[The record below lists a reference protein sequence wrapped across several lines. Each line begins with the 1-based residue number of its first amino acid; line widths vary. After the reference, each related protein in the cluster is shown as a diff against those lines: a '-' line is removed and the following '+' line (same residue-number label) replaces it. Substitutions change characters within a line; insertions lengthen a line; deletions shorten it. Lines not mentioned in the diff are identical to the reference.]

1 MNIETF
7 LKNKI
12 ILAINQLGLNIQD
25 NDIVLEHPKDETR
38 GDYATNAALQHAK
51 KVAMNPRNFAAKI
64 VENIDQKGLA
74 KIEIAG
80 PGFLNFFIAP
90 ETLQAIVGD
99 IVALDK
105 DYGRGAAKNQKINV
119 EFVSANPTG
128 DLHLGHARCAAIGD
142 SICRLYE
149 FAGYDI
155 TREFYVNDAGAQVG
169 KMGASLRARYLNEF
183 GFDAKV
189 PEDGYHGLDLVD
201 IAKQVKEL
209 YADKL
214 IGDTEENMQIFIREG
229 IRLELEKI
237 KRDLAD
243 FRVSF
248 DIYSFETDVRKNG
261 KVEQTLQDYREFTY
275 IDNGA
280 TYLRTTAFL
289 DDKDRPVVKSDGT
302 YTYLMPDITYHL
314 EKLSR
319 GYDLLVDVLGADHH
333 GYTNRMRSALM
344 MKGYPAEIIDFE
356 LVQVVRLMKGDVEV
370 KMSKRGGTTVTLR
383 ELSEEVGV
391 DATRYFFVARA
402 ATSHLD
408 FDYNLALE
416 RSASNPVF
424 YAQYAHARLCKLL
437 ETGTDIGLDISASNL
452 REPSE
457 VNLLKHLQEL
467 PNTIE
472 NCAKTLEPYKV
483 ASYIQKLAGLTHA
496 FYTECRVI
504 DRDNIQLSQSR
515 LALCKASQI
524 VMRNALNVLGINA
537 PEQM

>member
-1 MNIETF
+1 MDIEAT

-12 ILAINQLGLNIQD
+12 IFALKTFGLD
-25 NDIVLEHPKDETR
+25 VRDEEIVLEHSKDESR

-51 KVAMNPRNFAAKI
+51 KLKMSPRDLAAKI
-64 VENIDQKGLA
+64 VEAIDKDGIA

-80 PGFLNFFIAP
+80 PGFMNFFLKSD
-90 ETLQAIVGD
+90 TLQSIVKD
-99 IVALDK
+99 VIVK
-105 DYGRGAAKNQKINV
+105 DANYGRGEGKKTKINV

-142 SICRLYE
+142 AICRLYE
-149 FAGYDI
+149 FAGYPT
-155 TREFYVNDAGAQVG
+155 TREFYVNDAGAQVA
-169 KMGASLRARYLNEF
+169 KMGASLQARYLNEF
-183 GFDAKV
+183 GIDAKV
-189 PEDGYHGLDLVD
+189 PEDGYHGMDLVD

-209 YADKL
+209 HGDKL
-214 IGDTEENMQIFIREG
+214 LMDNEQNRSMFISEG

-237 KRDLAD
+237 RKDLAL
-243 FRVSF
+243 FRVAF
-248 DIYSFETDVRKNG
+248 DIYSFESQVRADG
-261 KVEQTLQDYREFTY
+261 KVERTLEDYKDHTY
-275 IDNGA
+275 VDNGA
-280 TYLRTTAFL
+280 IFLKTSSFL
-289 DDKDRPVVKSDGT
+289 DDKDRAVVKSDGS

-314 EKLSR
+314 QKLSR

-344 MKGYPAEIIDFE
+344 MKGYPATIIDFE

-370 KMSKRGGTTVTLR
+370 KMSKRGGTAITLR
-383 ELSEEVGV
+383 ELVEEVGV

-408 FDYNLALE
+408 FDYDLALE
-416 RSASNPVF
+416 QSSSNPVY

-437 ETGTDIGLDISASNL
+437 ETGSDIGLDISAKNIHKI
-452 REPSE
+452 SE
-457 VNLLKHLQEL
+457 INLLKHLQEF
-467 PNTIE
+467 PNLIE
-472 NCAKTLEPYKV
+472 NCAKSREPYKV

-504 DRDNIQLSQSR
+504 DRDNVELSKSR

-524 VMRNALNVLGINA
+524 VMRNALNVLGVNA

>member
-12 ILAINQLGLNIQD
+12 LHAIKKIGLDIQEGEV
-25 NDIVLEHPKDETR
+25 VLEHPKDETR

-51 KVAMNPRNFAAKI
+51 KIGLKPRDFAAKI
-64 VENIDQKGLA
+64 VEVIDRSGLT

-80 PGFLNFFIAP
+80 PGFLNFFIASN
-90 ETLQAIVGD
+90 TLQAIVED
-99 IVALDK
+99 IISQDRN
-105 DYGRGAAKNQKINV
+105 YGRGMPKKQKINV

-149 FAGYDI
+149 FAGYEI
-155 TREFYVNDAGAQVG
+155 TREFYVNDAGAQVN

-183 GFDAKV
+183 GIDASV

-201 IAKQVKEL
+201 IAKLVKEIHG
-209 YADKL
+209 DKL
-214 IGDTEENMQIFIREG
+214 VADTEANMKTFIQEG

-237 KRDLAD
+237 KKDLAD
-243 FRVSF
+243 FRVTF
-248 DIYSFETDVRKNG
+248 DLYSFETDVRKDG
-261 KVEQTLQDYREFTY
+261 KVEKTLRDYREFTY
-275 IDNGA
+275 LDNGA
-280 TYLRTTAFL
+280 TFLRTSAFL
-289 DDKDRPVVKSDGT
+289 DDKDRPVVKSDGS

-370 KMSKRGGTTVTLR
+370 KMSKRGGTTITLR

-408 FDYNLALE
+408 FDYDLALE
-416 RSASNPVF
+416 RSSSNPVY

-437 ETGTDIGLDISASNL
+437 ETGADIGLDISAKNL
-452 REPSE
+452 RESSE
-457 VNLLKHLQEL
+457 INLLKHLQEF
-467 PNTIE
+467 PITIE
-472 NCAKTLEPYKV
+472 SCAKTREPYKV

-504 DRDNIQLSQSR
+504 DRDNPELSQSR

-524 VMRNALNVLGINA
+524 VMRNALNVLGVTA

>member
-12 ILAINQLGLNIQD
+12 LHAIKKIGLDIQEGEV
-25 NDIVLEHPKDETR
+25 VLEHPKDETR

-51 KVAMNPRNFAAKI
+51 KIGLKPRDFAAKI
-64 VENIDQKGLA
+64 VEVIDRSGLT

-80 PGFLNFFIAP
+80 PGFLNFFIASN
-90 ETLQAIVGD
+90 TLQAIVED
-99 IVALDK
+99 IISQDRN
-105 DYGRGAAKNQKINV
+105 YGRGMPKKQKINV

-149 FAGYDI
+149 FAGYEI
-155 TREFYVNDAGAQVG
+155 TREFYVNDAGAQVN

-183 GFDAKV
+183 GIDASV

-201 IAKQVKEL
+201 IAKLVKEIHG
-209 YADKL
+209 DKL
-214 IGDTEENMQIFIREG
+214 VADTEANMKTFIQEG

-237 KRDLAD
+237 KKDLAD
-243 FRVSF
+243 FRVTF
-248 DIYSFETDVRKNG
+248 DLYSFETDVRKDG
-261 KVEQTLQDYREFTY
+261 KVEKTLQDYREFTY
-275 IDNGA
+275 LDNGA
-280 TYLRTTAFL
+280 TFLRTSAFL
-289 DDKDRPVVKSDGT
+289 DDKDRPVVKSDGS

-370 KMSKRGGTTVTLR
+370 KMSKRGGTTITLR

-408 FDYNLALE
+408 FDYDLALE
-416 RSASNPVF
+416 RSSSNPVY

-437 ETGTDIGLDISASNL
+437 ETGADIGLDISAKNL
-452 REPSE
+452 RESSE
-457 VNLLKHLQEL
+457 INLLKHLQEF
-467 PNTIE
+467 PITIE
-472 NCAKTLEPYKV
+472 SCAKTREPYKV

-504 DRDNIQLSQSR
+504 DRDNPELSQSR

-524 VMRNALNVLGINA
+524 VMRNALNVLGVTA

>member
-1 MNIETF
+1 MNIENL
-7 LKNKI
+7 LKQKIIEAVNKI
-12 ILAINQLGLNIQD
+12 GLAVQED
-25 NDIVLEHPKDETR
+25 DVVLEHPKDETR
-38 GDYATNAALQHAK
+38 GDYATNVALQHCK
-51 KVAMNPRNFAAKI
+51 KLNLKPRDFASKI
-64 VENIDQKGLA
+64 VEELDHKGIE

-80 PGFLNFFIAP
+80 PGFLNFFLKP
-90 ETLQAIVGD
+90 ETLQSIVED
-99 IVALDK
+99 VISK
-105 DYGRGAAKNQKINV
+105 NENYGRGSRKGKKINV

-142 SICRLYE
+142 SICRLYA

-155 TREFYVNDAGAQVG
+155 TREFYVNDAGVQVE
-169 KMGASLRARYLNEF
+169 KMGASLRARYLNEL
-183 GFDAKV
+183 GLDAKV
-189 PEDGYHGLDLVD
+189 PEDGYHSLDLVD
-201 IAKQVKEL
+201 IAKEL
-209 YADKL
+209 ITKYGNKL
-214 IGDTEENMQIFIREG
+214 IADNEANEKIFIQEG

-237 KRDLAD
+237 KRDLNL

-248 DIYSFETDVRKNG
+248 DLYSFESDVRKDG
-261 KVEQTLQDYREFTY
+261 KVEKTLEEYKEFTY
-275 IDNGA
+275 VDNGA
-280 TYLRTTAFL
+280 TFLKTSDFL
-289 DDKDRPVVKSDGT
+289 DDKDRPVVKSDGS

-314 EKLSR
+314 QKLSH

-383 ELSEEVGV
+383 ELVEEVGV

-408 FDYNLALE
+408 FDYDLALDQ
-416 RSASNPVF
+416 SSSNPVY

-437 ETGTDIGLDISASNL
+437 ETGADIGLDISASRL
-452 REPSE
+452 SE
-457 VNLLKHLQEL
+457 TSEINLLKHLQEF

-472 NCAKTLEPYKV
+472 SCAKSREPYKV
-483 ASYIQKLAGLTHA
+483 ATYIQKLASLTHA

-504 DRDNIQLSQSR
+504 DRDNLLLSQSR
-515 LALCKASQI
+515 LALVKASQI
-524 VMRNALNVLGINA
+524 VMRNALNVLGVNA

>member
-12 ILAINQLGLNIQD
+12 LHAIKKIGLDIQEGEV
-25 NDIVLEHPKDETR
+25 VLEHPKDETR

-51 KVAMNPRNFAAKI
+51 RIGLKPRDLAAKI
-64 VENIDQKGLA
+64 VEEIDRSGLI

-80 PGFLNFFIAP
+80 PGFLNFFIASN
-90 ETLQAIVGD
+90 TLQAIVED
-99 IVALDK
+99 IISQDRN
-105 DYGRGAAKNQKINV
+105 YGRGMPKKQKINV

-149 FAGYDI
+149 FAGYEI
-155 TREFYVNDAGAQVG
+155 TREFYVNDAGAQVN

-183 GFDAKV
+183 GIDASV

-201 IAKQVKEL
+201 IAKLVKEIHG
-209 YADKL
+209 DKL
-214 IGDTEENMQIFIREG
+214 VADTEANMKTFIQEG

-237 KRDLAD
+237 KKDLAD
-243 FRVSF
+243 FRVTF
-248 DIYSFETDVRKNG
+248 DLYSFETDVRKDG
-261 KVEQTLQDYREFTY
+261 KVEKTLQDYREFTY
-275 IDNGA
+275 LDNGA
-280 TYLRTTAFL
+280 TFLRTSAFL
-289 DDKDRPVVKSDGT
+289 DDKDRPVVKSDGS

-370 KMSKRGGTTVTLR
+370 KMSKRGGTTITLR

-408 FDYNLALE
+408 FDYDLALE
-416 RSASNPVF
+416 RSSSNPVY

-437 ETGTDIGLDISASNL
+437 ETGADIGLDISAKNL
-452 REPSE
+452 RESSE
-457 VNLLKHLQEL
+457 INLLKHLQEF
-467 PNTIE
+467 PITIE
-472 NCAKTLEPYKV
+472 SCAKTREPYKV
-483 ASYIQKLAGLTHA
+483 ATYIQKLAGLTHA

-504 DRDNIQLSQSR
+504 DRDNPELSQSR

-524 VMRNALNVLGINA
+524 VMRNALNVLGVTA

>member
-12 ILAINQLGLNIQD
+12 LHAIKKIGLDIQEGEV
-25 NDIVLEHPKDETR
+25 VLEHPKDETR

-51 KVAMNPRNFAAKI
+51 RIGLKPRDLAAKI
-64 VENIDQKGLA
+64 VEEIDRSGLT

-80 PGFLNFFIAP
+80 PGFLNFFIASN
-90 ETLQAIVGD
+90 TLQAIVED
-99 IVALDK
+99 IISQDRN
-105 DYGRGAAKNQKINV
+105 YGRGMPKKQKINV

-149 FAGYDI
+149 FAGYEI
-155 TREFYVNDAGAQVG
+155 TREFYVNDAGAQVN

-183 GFDAKV
+183 GIDASV

-201 IAKQVKEL
+201 IAKLVKEIHG
-209 YADKL
+209 DKL
-214 IGDTEENMQIFIREG
+214 VADTEANMKTFIQEG

-237 KRDLAD
+237 KKDLAD
-243 FRVSF
+243 FRVTF
-248 DIYSFETDVRKNG
+248 DLYSFETDVRKDG
-261 KVEQTLQDYREFTY
+261 KVEKTLRDYREFTY
-275 IDNGA
+275 LDNGA
-280 TYLRTTAFL
+280 TFLRTSAFL
-289 DDKDRPVVKSDGT
+289 DDKDRPVVKSDGS

-370 KMSKRGGTTVTLR
+370 KMSKRGGTTITLR

-408 FDYNLALE
+408 FDYDLALE
-416 RSASNPVF
+416 RSSSNPVY

-437 ETGTDIGLDISASNL
+437 ETGADIGLDISAKNL
-452 REPSE
+452 RESSE
-457 VNLLKHLQEL
+457 INLLKHLQEF
-467 PNTIE
+467 PITIE
-472 NCAKTLEPYKV
+472 SCAKTREPYKV

-504 DRDNIQLSQSR
+504 DRDNPELSQSR

-524 VMRNALNVLGINA
+524 VMRNALNVLGVTA

>member
-12 ILAINQLGLNIQD
+12 LHAIKKIGLDIQEGEV
-25 NDIVLEHPKDETR
+25 VLEHPKDETR

-51 KVAMNPRNFAAKI
+51 RIGLKPRDLAAKI
-64 VENIDQKGLA
+64 VEEIDRSGLV

-80 PGFLNFFIAP
+80 PGFLNFFIASN
-90 ETLQAIVGD
+90 TLQAIVED
-99 IVALDK
+99 IISQDSN
-105 DYGRGAAKNQKINV
+105 YGRGMPKKRKINV

-149 FAGYDI
+149 FAGYEI
-155 TREFYVNDAGAQVG
+155 TREFYVNDAGAQVN

-183 GFDAKV
+183 GIDASV

-201 IAKQVKEL
+201 IAKLVKEIHG
-209 YADKL
+209 DKL
-214 IGDTEENMQIFIREG
+214 VADTEANMKTFIQEG

-237 KRDLAD
+237 KKDLAD
-243 FRVSF
+243 FRVTF
-248 DIYSFETDVRKNG
+248 DLYSFETDVRKDG
-261 KVEQTLQDYREFTY
+261 KVEKTLQDYREFTY
-275 IDNGA
+275 LDNGA
-280 TYLRTTAFL
+280 TFLRTSAFL
-289 DDKDRPVVKSDGT
+289 DDKDRPVVKSDGS

-370 KMSKRGGTTVTLR
+370 KMSKRGGTTITLR

-408 FDYNLALE
+408 FDYDLALE
-416 RSASNPVF
+416 RSSSNPVY

-437 ETGTDIGLDISASNL
+437 EMGADIGLDISAKNL
-452 REPSE
+452 RESSE
-457 VNLLKHLQEL
+457 INLLKHLQEF
-467 PNTIE
+467 PITIE
-472 NCAKTLEPYKV
+472 SCAKTREPYKV
-483 ASYIQKLAGLTHA
+483 ATYIQKLAGLTHA

-504 DRDNIQLSQSR
+504 DRDNPELSQSR

-524 VMRNALNVLGINA
+524 VMRNALNVLGVTA

>member
-12 ILAINQLGLNIQD
+12 LHAIKKIGLDIQEGEV
-25 NDIVLEHPKDETR
+25 VLEHPKDETR

-51 KVAMNPRNFAAKI
+51 RIGLKPRDLAAKI
-64 VENIDQKGLA
+64 VEEIDRSGLI

-80 PGFLNFFIAP
+80 PGFLNFFIASN
-90 ETLQAIVGD
+90 TLQAIVED
-99 IVALDK
+99 IISQDSN
-105 DYGRGAAKNQKINV
+105 YGRGMPKKQKINV

-149 FAGYDI
+149 FAGYEI
-155 TREFYVNDAGAQVG
+155 TREFYVNDAGAQVN

-183 GFDAKV
+183 GIDASV

-201 IAKQVKEL
+201 IAKLVKEIHG
-209 YADKL
+209 DKL
-214 IGDTEENMQIFIREG
+214 VADTEANMKTFIQEG

-237 KRDLAD
+237 KKDLAD
-243 FRVSF
+243 FRVTF
-248 DIYSFETDVRKNG
+248 DLYTFETDVRKDG
-261 KVEQTLQDYREFTY
+261 KVEKTLQDYREFTY
-275 IDNGA
+275 LDNGA
-280 TYLRTTAFL
+280 TFLRTSAFL
-289 DDKDRPVVKSDGT
+289 DDKDRPVVKSDGS

-370 KMSKRGGTTVTLR
+370 KMSKRGGTTITLR

-408 FDYNLALE
+408 FDYDLALE
-416 RSASNPVF
+416 RSSSNPVY

-437 ETGTDIGLDISASNL
+437 ETGADIGLDISAKNL
-452 REPSE
+452 RESSE
-457 VNLLKHLQEL
+457 INLLKHLQEF
-467 PNTIE
+467 PITIE
-472 NCAKTLEPYKV
+472 SCAKTREPYKV
-483 ASYIQKLAGLTHA
+483 ATYIQKLAGLTHA

-504 DRDNIQLSQSR
+504 DRDNPELSQSR

-524 VMRNALNVLGINA
+524 VMRNALNVLGVTA

>member
-12 ILAINQLGLNIQD
+12 LHAIKKIGLDIQEGEV
-25 NDIVLEHPKDETR
+25 VLEHPKDELR
-38 GDYATNAALQHAK
+38 GDYATNAVLQHAK
-51 KVAMNPRNFAAKI
+51 KIGLKPRDFAAKI
-64 VENIDQKGLA
+64 VEVIDRSGLI

-80 PGFLNFFIAP
+80 PGFLNFFIASN
-90 ETLQAIVGD
+90 TLQAIVED
-99 IVALDK
+99 IVSQDRN
-105 DYGRGAAKNQKINV
+105 YGRGMPKKQKINV

-149 FAGYDI
+149 FAGYEI
-155 TREFYVNDAGAQVG
+155 TREFYVNDAGAQVN

-183 GFDAKV
+183 GIDASV

-201 IAKQVKEL
+201 IAKLVKEIHG
-209 YADKL
+209 DKL
-214 IGDTEENMQIFIREG
+214 LADTEANMKTFIQEG

-237 KRDLAD
+237 KKDLAD
-243 FRVSF
+243 FRVTF
-248 DIYSFETDVRKNG
+248 DLYSFETDVRKDG
-261 KVEQTLQDYREFTY
+261 KVEKTLRDYREFTY
-275 IDNGA
+275 LDNGA
-280 TYLRTTAFL
+280 TFLRTSAFL
-289 DDKDRPVVKSDGT
+289 DDKDRPVVKSDGS

-370 KMSKRGGTTVTLR
+370 KMSKRGGTTITLR

-408 FDYNLALE
+408 FDYDLALE
-416 RSASNPVF
+416 RSSSNPVY

-437 ETGTDIGLDISASNL
+437 ETGADIGLDISAKNL
-452 REPSE
+452 RESSE
-457 VNLLKHLQEL
+457 INLLKHLQEF
-467 PNTIE
+467 PITIE
-472 NCAKTLEPYKV
+472 SCAKTREPYKV
-483 ASYIQKLAGLTHA
+483 ATYIQKLAGLTHA

-504 DRDNIQLSQSR
+504 DRDNPELSQSR

-524 VMRNALNVLGINA
+524 VMRNALNVLGVTA

>member
-12 ILAINQLGLNIQD
+12 LHAIKKIGLDIQEGEV
-25 NDIVLEHPKDETR
+25 VLEHPKDETR
-38 GDYATNAALQHAK
+38 GDYATNAAMQHAK
-51 KVAMNPRNFAAKI
+51 RIGLKPRDLAAKI
-64 VENIDQKGLA
+64 VEEIDRSGLI

-80 PGFLNFFIAP
+80 PGFLNFFISSN
-90 ETLQAIVGD
+90 TLQAIVED
-99 IVALDK
+99 IISQDRN
-105 DYGRGAAKNQKINV
+105 YGRGMPKKRKINV

-149 FAGYDI
+149 FAGYEI
-155 TREFYVNDAGAQVG
+155 TREFYVNDAGAQVN

-183 GFDAKV
+183 GIDASV

-201 IAKQVKEL
+201 IAKLVKEIHG
-209 YADKL
+209 DKL
-214 IGDTEENMQIFIREG
+214 VADTEANMKTFIQEG

-237 KRDLAD
+237 KKDLAD
-243 FRVSF
+243 FRVTF
-248 DIYSFETDVRKNG
+248 DLYSFETDVRKDG
-261 KVEQTLQDYREFTY
+261 KVEKTLQDYREFTY
-275 IDNGA
+275 LDNGA
-280 TYLRTTAFL
+280 TFLRTSAFL
-289 DDKDRPVVKSDGT
+289 DDKDRPVVKSDGS

-370 KMSKRGGTTVTLR
+370 KMSKRGGTTITLR

-408 FDYNLALE
+408 FDYDLALE
-416 RSASNPVF
+416 RSSSNPVY

-437 ETGTDIGLDISASNL
+437 ETGADIGLDISAKNL
-452 REPSE
+452 RESSE
-457 VNLLKHLQEL
+457 INLLKHLQEF
-467 PNTIE
+467 PITIE
-472 NCAKTLEPYKV
+472 SCAKTREPYKV
-483 ASYIQKLAGLTHA
+483 ATYIQKLAGLTHA

-504 DRDNIQLSQSR
+504 DRDNPELSQSR

-524 VMRNALNVLGINA
+524 VMRNALNVLGVTA

>member
-12 ILAINQLGLNIQD
+12 ILAINQLGLKIQD
-25 NDIVLEHPKDETR
+25 SDIVLEHPKDETR

-437 ETGTDIGLDISASNL
+437 ETGADIGLDISASNL

-457 VNLLKHLQEL
+457 INLLKHLQEL

-472 NCAKTLEPYKV
+472 NCAKTREPYKV
-483 ASYIQKLAGLTHA
+483 ASYIQKLAGLTHT

>member
-1 MNIETF
+1 MDIEAT

-12 ILAINQLGLNIQD
+12 IFALKTFGLD
-25 NDIVLEHPKDETR
+25 VRDEEIVLEHSKDESR

-51 KVAMNPRNFAAKI
+51 KLKMSPRDLAAKI
-64 VENIDQKGLA
+64 VEAIDKDGIA

-80 PGFLNFFIAP
+80 PGFMNFFLKSD
-90 ETLQAIVGD
+90 TLQSIVKD
-99 IVALDK
+99 VIVK
-105 DYGRGAAKNQKINV
+105 DANYGRGEGKKTKINV

-142 SICRLYE
+142 AICRLYE
-149 FAGYDI
+149 FAGYPT
-155 TREFYVNDAGAQVG
+155 TREFYVNDAGAQVA
-169 KMGASLRARYLNEF
+169 KMGASLQARYLNEF
-183 GFDAKV
+183 GIDAKV
-189 PEDGYHGLDLVD
+189 PEDGYHGMDLVD
-201 IAKQVKEL
+201 IAKQVKDFHG
-209 YADKL
+209 DKL
-214 IGDTEENMQIFIREG
+214 LVDNEQNRSMFISEG

-237 KRDLAD
+237 RKDLAL
-243 FRVSF
+243 FRVAF
-248 DIYSFETDVRKNG
+248 DIYSFESQVRADG
-261 KVEQTLQDYREFTY
+261 KVERTLEDYKDHTY
-275 IDNGA
+275 VDNGA
-280 TYLRTTAFL
+280 IFLKTSSFL
-289 DDKDRPVVKSDGT
+289 DDKDRAVVKSDGS

-314 EKLSR
+314 QKLSR

-344 MKGYPAEIIDFE
+344 MKGYPATIIDFE

-370 KMSKRGGTTVTLR
+370 KMSKRGGTAITLR
-383 ELSEEVGV
+383 ELVEEVGV

-408 FDYNLALE
+408 FDYDLALE
-416 RSASNPVF
+416 QSSSNPVY

-437 ETGTDIGLDISASNL
+437 ETGSDIGLDISAKNIH
-452 REPSE
+452 EISE
-457 VNLLKHLQEL
+457 INLLKHLQEF
-467 PNTIE
+467 PNLIE
-472 NCAKTLEPYKV
+472 NCAKSREPYKV

-504 DRDNIQLSQSR
+504 DRDNVELSKSR

-524 VMRNALNVLGINA
+524 VMRNALNVLGVNA

>member
-12 ILAINQLGLNIQD
+12 LHAIKKIGLDIQEGEV
-25 NDIVLEHPKDETR
+25 VLEHPKDETR

-51 KVAMNPRNFAAKI
+51 KIGLKPRDLAAKI
-64 VENIDQKGLA
+64 VEEIDRSGLT

-80 PGFLNFFIAP
+80 PGFLNFFIASN
-90 ETLQAIVGD
+90 TLQAIVED
-99 IVALDK
+99 IVSQDRN
-105 DYGRGAAKNQKINV
+105 YGRGMPKKQKINV

-149 FAGYDI
+149 FAGYEI
-155 TREFYVNDAGAQVG
+155 TREFYVNDAGAQVN

-183 GFDAKV
+183 GIDASV

-201 IAKQVKEL
+201 IAKLVKEIHG
-209 YADKL
+209 DKL
-214 IGDTEENMQIFIREG
+214 VADTEANMKTFIQEG

-237 KRDLAD
+237 KKDLAD
-243 FRVSF
+243 FRVTF
-248 DIYSFETDVRKNG
+248 DLYSFETDVRKDG
-261 KVEQTLQDYREFTY
+261 KVEKTLRDYREFTY
-275 IDNGA
+275 LDNGA
-280 TYLRTTAFL
+280 TFLRTSAFL
-289 DDKDRPVVKSDGT
+289 DDKDRPVVKSDGS

-370 KMSKRGGTTVTLR
+370 KMSKRGGTTITLR

-408 FDYNLALE
+408 FDYDLALE
-416 RSASNPVF
+416 RSSSNPVY

-437 ETGTDIGLDISASNL
+437 ETGADIGLDISAKNL
-452 REPSE
+452 RESSE
-457 VNLLKHLQEL
+457 INLLKHLQEF
-467 PNTIE
+467 PITIE
-472 NCAKTLEPYKV
+472 SCAKTREPYKV

-504 DRDNIQLSQSR
+504 DRDNPELSQSR

-524 VMRNALNVLGINA
+524 VMRNALNVLGVNA

>member
-12 ILAINQLGLNIQD
+12 LHAIKKIGLDIQEGEV
-25 NDIVLEHPKDETR
+25 VLEHPKDETR

-51 KVAMNPRNFAAKI
+51 RIGLKPRDLAAKI
-64 VENIDQKGLA
+64 VEEIDRSGLV

-80 PGFLNFFIAP
+80 PGFLNFFIASN
-90 ETLQAIVGD
+90 TLQAIVED
-99 IVALDK
+99 IISQDSN
-105 DYGRGAAKNQKINV
+105 YGRGMPKKRKINV

-149 FAGYDI
+149 FAGYEI
-155 TREFYVNDAGAQVG
+155 TREFYVNDAGAQVN

-183 GFDAKV
+183 GIDASV

-201 IAKQVKEL
+201 IAKLVKEIHG
-209 YADKL
+209 DKL
-214 IGDTEENMQIFIREG
+214 VADTEANMKTFIQEG

-237 KRDLAD
+237 KKDLAD
-243 FRVSF
+243 FRVTF
-248 DIYSFETDVRKNG
+248 DLYSFETDVRKDG
-261 KVEQTLQDYREFTY
+261 KVEKTLQDYREFTY
-275 IDNGA
+275 LDNGA
-280 TYLRTTAFL
+280 TFLRTSAFL
-289 DDKDRPVVKSDGT
+289 DDKDRPVVKSDGS

-370 KMSKRGGTTVTLR
+370 KMSKRGGTTITLR

-408 FDYNLALE
+408 FDYDLALE
-416 RSASNPVF
+416 RSSSNPVY

-437 ETGTDIGLDISASNL
+437 ETGADIGLDISAKNL
-452 REPSE
+452 RESSE
-457 VNLLKHLQEL
+457 INLLKHLQEF
-467 PNTIE
+467 PITIE
-472 NCAKTLEPYKV
+472 SCAKTREPYKV
-483 ASYIQKLAGLTHA
+483 ATYIQKLAGLTHA

-504 DRDNIQLSQSR
+504 DRDNPELSQSR

-524 VMRNALNVLGINA
+524 VMRNALNVLGVTA

>member
-12 ILAINQLGLNIQD
+12 LHAIKKIGLDIQEGEV
-25 NDIVLEHPKDETR
+25 VLEHPKDETR

-51 KVAMNPRNFAAKI
+51 RIGLKPRDLAAKI
-64 VENIDQKGLA
+64 VEEIDRSGLI

-80 PGFLNFFIAP
+80 PGFLNFFIASN
-90 ETLQAIVGD
+90 TLQAIVED
-99 IVALDK
+99 IISQDRN
-105 DYGRGAAKNQKINV
+105 YGRGMPKKQKINV

-149 FAGYDI
+149 FAGYEI
-155 TREFYVNDAGAQVG
+155 TREFYVNDAGAQVN

-183 GFDAKV
+183 GIDASV

-201 IAKQVKEL
+201 IAKLVKEIHG
-209 YADKL
+209 DKL
-214 IGDTEENMQIFIREG
+214 VADTEANMKTFIQEG

-237 KRDLAD
+237 KKDLAD
-243 FRVSF
+243 FRVTF
-248 DIYSFETDVRKNG
+248 DLYSFETDVRKDG
-261 KVEQTLQDYREFTY
+261 KVEKTLRDYREFTY
-275 IDNGA
+275 LDNGA
-280 TYLRTTAFL
+280 TFLRTSAFL
-289 DDKDRPVVKSDGT
+289 DDKDRPVVKSDGS

-370 KMSKRGGTTVTLR
+370 KMSKRGGTTITLR

-408 FDYNLALE
+408 FDYDLALE
-416 RSASNPVF
+416 RSSSNPVY

-437 ETGTDIGLDISASNL
+437 ETGADIGLDISAKNL
-452 REPSE
+452 RESSE
-457 VNLLKHLQEL
+457 INLLKHLQEF
-467 PNTIE
+467 PITIE
-472 NCAKTLEPYKV
+472 SCAKTREPYKV

-504 DRDNIQLSQSR
+504 DRDNPELSQSR

-524 VMRNALNVLGINA
+524 VMRNALNVLGVNA

>member
-12 ILAINQLGLNIQD
+12 LHAIKKIGLDIQEGEV
-25 NDIVLEHPKDETR
+25 VLEHPKDELR

-51 KVAMNPRNFAAKI
+51 KIGLKPRDLAAKI
-64 VENIDQKGLA
+64 VEEIDRSGLI

-80 PGFLNFFIAP
+80 PGFLNFFIASN
-90 ETLQAIVGD
+90 TLQAIVED
-99 IVALDK
+99 IVSQDRN
-105 DYGRGAAKNQKINV
+105 YGRGMPKKQKINV

-149 FAGYDI
+149 FAGYEI
-155 TREFYVNDAGAQVG
+155 TREFYVNDAGAQVN

-183 GFDAKV
+183 GIDASV

-201 IAKQVKEL
+201 IAKLVKEIHG
-209 YADKL
+209 DKL
-214 IGDTEENMQIFIREG
+214 VADTEANMKTFIQEG

-237 KRDLAD
+237 KKDLAD
-243 FRVSF
+243 FRVTF
-248 DIYSFETDVRKNG
+248 DLYSFETDVRKDG
-261 KVEQTLQDYREFTY
+261 KVEKTLQDYREFTY
-275 IDNGA
+275 LDNGA
-280 TYLRTTAFL
+280 TFLRTSAFL
-289 DDKDRPVVKSDGT
+289 DDKDRPVVKSDGS

-370 KMSKRGGTTVTLR
+370 KMSKRGGTTITLR

-408 FDYNLALE
+408 FDYDLALE
-416 RSASNPVF
+416 RSSSNPVY

-437 ETGTDIGLDISASNL
+437 ETGADIGLDISAKNL
-452 REPSE
+452 RESSE
-457 VNLLKHLQEL
+457 INLLKHLQEF
-467 PNTIE
+467 PITIE
-472 NCAKTLEPYKV
+472 SCAKTREPYKV
-483 ASYIQKLAGLTHA
+483 ATYIQKLAGLTHA

-504 DRDNIQLSQSR
+504 DRDNPELSQSR

-524 VMRNALNVLGINA
+524 VMRNALNVLGVNA

>member
-12 ILAINQLGLNIQD
+12 LHAIKKIGLDIQEGEV
-25 NDIVLEHPKDETR
+25 VLEHPKDETR

-51 KVAMNPRNFAAKI
+51 KIGLKPRDLAAKI
-64 VENIDQKGLA
+64 VEEIDRSGLT

-80 PGFLNFFIAP
+80 PGFLNFFIASN
-90 ETLQAIVGD
+90 TLQAIVED
-99 IVALDK
+99 IVSQDRN
-105 DYGRGAAKNQKINV
+105 YGRGMPKKQKINV

-149 FAGYDI
+149 FAGYEI
-155 TREFYVNDAGAQVG
+155 TREFYVNDAGAQVN

-183 GFDAKV
+183 GIDASV

-201 IAKQVKEL
+201 IAKLVKEIHG
-209 YADKL
+209 DKL
-214 IGDTEENMQIFIREG
+214 VADTEANMKTFIQEG

-237 KRDLAD
+237 KKDLAD
-243 FRVSF
+243 FRVTF
-248 DIYSFETDVRKNG
+248 DLYSFETDVRKDG
-261 KVEQTLQDYREFTY
+261 KVEKTLQDYREFTY
-275 IDNGA
+275 LDNGA
-280 TYLRTTAFL
+280 TFLRTSAFL
-289 DDKDRPVVKSDGT
+289 DDKDRPVVKSDGS

-370 KMSKRGGTTVTLR
+370 KMSKRGGTTITLR

-408 FDYNLALE
+408 FDYDLALE
-416 RSASNPVF
+416 RSSSNPVY

-437 ETGTDIGLDISASNL
+437 ETGADIGLDISAKNL
-452 REPSE
+452 RESSE
-457 VNLLKHLQEL
+457 INLLKHLQEF
-467 PNTIE
+467 PITIE
-472 NCAKTLEPYKV
+472 SCAKTREPYKV

-504 DRDNIQLSQSR
+504 DRDNPELSQSR

-524 VMRNALNVLGINA
+524 VMRNALNVLGVNA

>member
-12 ILAINQLGLNIQD
+12 ILAINQLGLKIQD
-25 NDIVLEHPKDETR
+25 SDIVLEHPKDETR
-38 GDYATNAALQHAK
+38 GDYATSAALQHAK

-437 ETGTDIGLDISASNL
+437 ETGADIGLDISASNL

-457 VNLLKHLQEL
+457 INLLKHLQEL

-472 NCAKTLEPYKV
+472 NCAKTREPYKV
-483 ASYIQKLAGLTHA
+483 ASYIQKLAGLTHT

>member
-12 ILAINQLGLNIQD
+12 LHAIKKIGLDIQEGEV
-25 NDIVLEHPKDETR
+25 VLEHPKDETR
-38 GDYATNAALQHAK
+38 GDYATNTALQHAK
-51 KVAMNPRNFAAKI
+51 KIGLKPRDLAAKI
-64 VENIDQKGLA
+64 VEEIDRSGLT

-80 PGFLNFFIAP
+80 PGFLNFFIASN
-90 ETLQAIVGD
+90 TLQAIVED
-99 IVALDK
+99 IVSQDRN
-105 DYGRGAAKNQKINV
+105 YGRGMPKKQKINV

-149 FAGYDI
+149 FAGYEI
-155 TREFYVNDAGAQVG
+155 TREFYVNDAGAQVN

-183 GFDAKV
+183 GIDASV

-201 IAKQVKEL
+201 IAKLVKEIHG
-209 YADKL
+209 DKL
-214 IGDTEENMQIFIREG
+214 VADTEANMKTFIQEG

-237 KRDLAD
+237 KKDLAD
-243 FRVSF
+243 FRVTF
-248 DIYSFETDVRKNG
+248 DLYSFETDVRKDG
-261 KVEQTLQDYREFTY
+261 KVEKTLRDYREFTY
-275 IDNGA
+275 LDNGA
-280 TYLRTTAFL
+280 TFLRTSAFL
-289 DDKDRPVVKSDGT
+289 DDKDRPVVKSDGS

-370 KMSKRGGTTVTLR
+370 KMSKRGGTTITLR

-408 FDYNLALE
+408 FDYDLALE
-416 RSASNPVF
+416 RSSSNPVY

-437 ETGTDIGLDISASNL
+437 ETGADIGLDISAKNL
-452 REPSE
+452 RESSE
-457 VNLLKHLQEL
+457 INLLKHLQEF
-467 PNTIE
+467 PITIE
-472 NCAKTLEPYKV
+472 SCAKTREPYKV

-504 DRDNIQLSQSR
+504 DRDNPELSQSR

-524 VMRNALNVLGINA
+524 VMRNALNVLGVNA

>member
-12 ILAINQLGLNIQD
+12 LHAIKKIGLDIQEGEV
-25 NDIVLEHPKDETR
+25 VLEHPKDELR

-51 KVAMNPRNFAAKI
+51 KIGLKPRDLAAKI
-64 VENIDQKGLA
+64 VEEIDRSGLT

-80 PGFLNFFIAP
+80 PGFLNFFIASN
-90 ETLQAIVGD
+90 TLQAIVED
-99 IVALDK
+99 IVSQDRN
-105 DYGRGAAKNQKINV
+105 YGRGMPKKQKINV

-149 FAGYDI
+149 FAGYEI
-155 TREFYVNDAGAQVG
+155 TREFYVNDAGAQVN

-183 GFDAKV
+183 GIDASV

-201 IAKQVKEL
+201 IAKLVKEIHG
-209 YADKL
+209 DKL
-214 IGDTEENMQIFIREG
+214 VADTEANMKTFIQEG

-237 KRDLAD
+237 KKDLAD
-243 FRVSF
+243 FRVTF
-248 DIYSFETDVRKNG
+248 DLYSFETDVRKDG
-261 KVEQTLQDYREFTY
+261 KVEKTLQDYREFTY
-275 IDNGA
+275 LDNGA
-280 TYLRTTAFL
+280 TFLRTSAFL
-289 DDKDRPVVKSDGT
+289 DDKDRPVVKSDGS

-370 KMSKRGGTTVTLR
+370 KMSKRGGTTITLR

-408 FDYNLALE
+408 FDYDLALE
-416 RSASNPVF
+416 RSSSNPVY

-437 ETGTDIGLDISASNL
+437 ETGADIGLDISAKNL
-452 REPSE
+452 RESSE
-457 VNLLKHLQEL
+457 INLLKHLQEF
-467 PNTIE
+467 PITIE
-472 NCAKTLEPYKV
+472 SCAKTREPYKV
-483 ASYIQKLAGLTHA
+483 ATYIQKLAGLTHA

-504 DRDNIQLSQSR
+504 DRDNPELSQSR

-524 VMRNALNVLGINA
+524 VMRNALNVLGVNA

>member
-12 ILAINQLGLNIQD
+12 LHAIKKIGLDIQEGEV
-25 NDIVLEHPKDETR
+25 VLEHPKDEMR

-51 KVAMNPRNFAAKI
+51 KIGLKPRDFAAKI
-64 VENIDQKGLA
+64 VEVIDRSGLT

-80 PGFLNFFIAP
+80 PGFLNFFVASD
-90 ETLQAIVGD
+90 TLQAIVED
-99 IVALDK
+99 IISQDRN
-105 DYGRGAAKNQKINV
+105 YGRGIPKKQKINV

-149 FAGYDI
+149 FAGYEI
-155 TREFYVNDAGAQVG
+155 TREFYVNDAGAQVN

-183 GFDAKV
+183 GIDASV

-201 IAKQVKEL
+201 IAKLVKEIHG
-209 YADKL
+209 DKL
-214 IGDTEENMQIFIREG
+214 VADTEANMKTFIQEG

-237 KRDLAD
+237 KKDLAD
-243 FRVSF
+243 FRVTF
-248 DIYSFETDVRKNG
+248 DLYSFETDVRKDG
-261 KVEQTLQDYREFTY
+261 KVEKTLRDYREFTY
-275 IDNGA
+275 LDNGA
-280 TYLRTTAFL
+280 TFLRTSAFL
-289 DDKDRPVVKSDGT
+289 DDKDRPVVKSDGS

-333 GYTNRMRSALM
+333 GYTSRMRSALM

-370 KMSKRGGTTVTLR
+370 KMSKRGGTTITLR

-408 FDYNLALE
+408 FDYDLALE
-416 RSASNPVF
+416 RSSSNPVY

-437 ETGTDIGLDISASNL
+437 ETGADIGLDISAKNL
-452 REPSE
+452 RESSE
-457 VNLLKHLQEL
+457 INLLKHLQEF
-467 PNTIE
+467 PITIE
-472 NCAKTLEPYKV
+472 SCAKTREPYKV
-483 ASYIQKLAGLTHA
+483 ATYIQKLAGLTHA

-504 DRDNIQLSQSR
+504 DRDNPELSQSR

-524 VMRNALNVLGINA
+524 VMRNALNVLGVTA

>member
-12 ILAINQLGLNIQD
+12 LHAIKKIGLDIQEGEV
-25 NDIVLEHPKDETR
+25 VLEHPKDETR

-51 KVAMNPRNFAAKI
+51 RIGLKPRDLAAKI
-64 VENIDQKGLA
+64 VEEIDRSGLV

-80 PGFLNFFIAP
+80 PGFLNFFIASN
-90 ETLQAIVGD
+90 TLQAIVED
-99 IVALDK
+99 IISQDRN
-105 DYGRGAAKNQKINV
+105 YGRGMPKKRKINV

-149 FAGYDI
+149 FAGYEI
-155 TREFYVNDAGAQVG
+155 TREFYVNDAGAQVN

-183 GFDAKV
+183 GIDASV

-201 IAKQVKEL
+201 IAKLVKEIHG
-209 YADKL
+209 DKL
-214 IGDTEENMQIFIREG
+214 VADTEANMKTFIQEG

-237 KRDLAD
+237 KKDLAD
-243 FRVSF
+243 FRVTF
-248 DIYSFETDVRKNG
+248 DLYSFETDVRKDG
-261 KVEQTLQDYREFTY
+261 KVEKTLRDYREFTY
-275 IDNGA
+275 LDNGA
-280 TYLRTTAFL
+280 TFLRTSAFL
-289 DDKDRPVVKSDGT
+289 DDKDRPVVKSDGS

-370 KMSKRGGTTVTLR
+370 KMSKRGGTTITLR

-408 FDYNLALE
+408 FDYDLALE
-416 RSASNPVF
+416 RSSSNPVY

-437 ETGTDIGLDISASNL
+437 ETGADIGLDISAKNL
-452 REPSE
+452 RESSE
-457 VNLLKHLQEL
+457 INLLKHLQEF
-467 PNTIE
+467 PITIE
-472 NCAKTLEPYKV
+472 SCAKTREPYKV
-483 ASYIQKLAGLTHA
+483 ATYIQKLAGLTHA

-504 DRDNIQLSQSR
+504 DRDNPELSQSR

-524 VMRNALNVLGINA
+524 VMRNALNVLGVTA

>member
-12 ILAINQLGLNIQD
+12 LHAIKKIGLDIQEGEV
-25 NDIVLEHPKDETR
+25 VLEHPKDETR

-51 KVAMNPRNFAAKI
+51 KIGLKPRDFAAKI
-64 VENIDQKGLA
+64 VEVIDRSGLT

-80 PGFLNFFIAP
+80 PGFLNFFIASN
-90 ETLQAIVGD
+90 TLQAIVED
-99 IVALDK
+99 IVSQDRN
-105 DYGRGAAKNQKINV
+105 YGRGMPKKQKINV

-149 FAGYDI
+149 FAGYEI
-155 TREFYVNDAGAQVG
+155 TREFYVNDAGAQVN

-183 GFDAKV
+183 GIDASV

-201 IAKQVKEL
+201 IAKLVKEIHG
-209 YADKL
+209 DKL
-214 IGDTEENMQIFIREG
+214 VADTEANMKTFIQEG

-237 KRDLAD
+237 KKDLAD
-243 FRVSF
+243 FRVTF
-248 DIYSFETDVRKNG
+248 DLYSFETDVRKDG
-261 KVEQTLQDYREFTY
+261 KVEKTLQDYREFTY
-275 IDNGA
+275 LDNGA
-280 TYLRTTAFL
+280 TFLRTSAFL
-289 DDKDRPVVKSDGT
+289 DDKDRPVVKSDGS

-370 KMSKRGGTTVTLR
+370 KMSKRGGTTITLR

-391 DATRYFFVARA
+391 DATLYFFVARA

-408 FDYNLALE
+408 FDYDLALE
-416 RSASNPVF
+416 RSSSNPVY

-437 ETGTDIGLDISASNL
+437 ETGADIGLDISAKNL
-452 REPSE
+452 RESSE
-457 VNLLKHLQEL
+457 INLLKHLQEF
-467 PNTIE
+467 PITIE
-472 NCAKTLEPYKV
+472 SCAKTREPYKV
-483 ASYIQKLAGLTHA
+483 ATYIQKLAGLTHA

-504 DRDNIQLSQSR
+504 DRDNPELSQSR

-524 VMRNALNVLGINA
+524 VMRNALNVLGVTA

>member
-12 ILAINQLGLNIQD
+12 LHAIKKIGLDIQEGEV
-25 NDIVLEHPKDETR
+25 VLEHPKDETR

-51 KVAMNPRNFAAKI
+51 RIGLKPRDLAAKI
-64 VENIDQKGLA
+64 VEEIDRSGLI

-80 PGFLNFFIAP
+80 PGFLNFFIASN
-90 ETLQAIVGD
+90 TLQAIVED
-99 IVALDK
+99 IVSQDRN
-105 DYGRGAAKNQKINV
+105 YGRGMPKKQKINV

-149 FAGYDI
+149 FAGYEI
-155 TREFYVNDAGAQVG
+155 TREFYVNDAGAQVN

-183 GFDAKV
+183 GIDASV

-201 IAKQVKEL
+201 IAKLVKEIHG
-209 YADKL
+209 DKL
-214 IGDTEENMQIFIREG
+214 VADTEANMKTFIQEG

-237 KRDLAD
+237 KKDLAD
-243 FRVSF
+243 FRVTF
-248 DIYSFETDVRKNG
+248 DLYSFETDVRKDG
-261 KVEQTLQDYREFTY
+261 KVEKTLRDYREFTY
-275 IDNGA
+275 LDNGA
-280 TYLRTTAFL
+280 TFLRTSAFL
-289 DDKDRPVVKSDGT
+289 DDKDRPVVKSDGS

-370 KMSKRGGTTVTLR
+370 KMSKRGGTTITLR

-408 FDYNLALE
+408 FDYDLALE
-416 RSASNPVF
+416 RSSSNPVY

-437 ETGTDIGLDISASNL
+437 ETGADIGLDISAKNL
-452 REPSE
+452 RESSE
-457 VNLLKHLQEL
+457 INLLKHLQEF
-467 PNTIE
+467 PITIE
-472 NCAKTLEPYKV
+472 SCAKTREPYKV
-483 ASYIQKLAGLTHA
+483 A
-496 FYTECRVI
+496 
-504 DRDNIQLSQSR
+504 DRKS
-515 LALCKASQI
+515 
-524 VMRNALNVLGINA
+524 VV
-537 PEQM
+537 

>member
-12 ILAINQLGLNIQD
+12 LHAIKKIGLDIQEGEV
-25 NDIVLEHPKDETR
+25 VLEHPKDETR

-51 KVAMNPRNFAAKI
+51 RIGLKPRDLAAKI
-64 VENIDQKGLA
+64 VEEIDRSGLI

-80 PGFLNFFIAP
+80 PGFLNFFIASN
-90 ETLQAIVGD
+90 TLQAIVED
-99 IVALDK
+99 IISQDRN
-105 DYGRGAAKNQKINV
+105 YGRGMPKKQKINV

-149 FAGYDI
+149 FAGYEI
-155 TREFYVNDAGAQVG
+155 TREFYVNDAGAQVN
-169 KMGASLRARYLNEF
+169 KMGASLRARYLNEC
-183 GFDAKV
+183 GIDASV

-201 IAKQVKEL
+201 IAKLVKEIHG
-209 YADKL
+209 DKL
-214 IGDTEENMQIFIREG
+214 AADTEANMKTFIQEG

-237 KRDLAD
+237 KKDLAD
-243 FRVSF
+243 FRVTF
-248 DIYSFETDVRKNG
+248 DLYSFETDVRKDG
-261 KVEQTLQDYREFTY
+261 KVEKTLRDYREFTY
-275 IDNGA
+275 LDNGA
-280 TYLRTTAFL
+280 TFLRTSAFL
-289 DDKDRPVVKSDGT
+289 DDKDRPVVKSDGS

-370 KMSKRGGTTVTLR
+370 KMSKRGGTTITLR

-408 FDYNLALE
+408 FDYDLALE
-416 RSASNPVF
+416 RSSSNPVY

-437 ETGTDIGLDISASNL
+437 ETGADIGLDISAKNL
-452 REPSE
+452 RESSE
-457 VNLLKHLQEL
+457 INLLKHLQEF
-467 PNTIE
+467 PITIE
-472 NCAKTLEPYKV
+472 SCAKTREPYKV

-504 DRDNIQLSQSR
+504 DRDNPELSQSR

-524 VMRNALNVLGINA
+524 VMRNALNVLGVNA

>member
-12 ILAINQLGLNIQD
+12 LHAIKKIGLDIQEGEV
-25 NDIVLEHPKDETR
+25 VLEHPKDEMR

-51 KVAMNPRNFAAKI
+51 KIGLKPRDFAAKI
-64 VENIDQKGLA
+64 VEVIDRSGLT

-80 PGFLNFFIAP
+80 PGFLNFFVASD
-90 ETLQAIVGD
+90 TLQAIVED
-99 IVALDK
+99 IISQDRN
-105 DYGRGAAKNQKINV
+105 YGRGIPKKQKINV

-149 FAGYDI
+149 FAGYEI
-155 TREFYVNDAGAQVG
+155 TREFYVNDAGAQVN

-183 GFDAKV
+183 GIDASV

-201 IAKQVKEL
+201 IAKLVKEIHG
-209 YADKL
+209 DKL
-214 IGDTEENMQIFIREG
+214 VADTEANMKTFIQEG

-237 KRDLAD
+237 KKDLAD
-243 FRVSF
+243 FRVTF
-248 DIYSFETDVRKNG
+248 DLYSFETDVRKDG
-261 KVEQTLQDYREFTY
+261 KVEKTLRDYREFTY
-275 IDNGA
+275 LDNGA
-280 TYLRTTAFL
+280 TFLRTSAFL
-289 DDKDRPVVKSDGT
+289 DDKDRPVVKSDGS

-333 GYTNRMRSALM
+333 GYTSRMRSALM

-370 KMSKRGGTTVTLR
+370 KMSKRGGTTITLR

-408 FDYNLALE
+408 FDYDLALE
-416 RSASNPVF
+416 RSSSNPVY

-437 ETGTDIGLDISASNL
+437 ETGADIGLDISAKNL
-452 REPSE
+452 RESSE
-457 VNLLKHLQEL
+457 INLLKHLQEF
-467 PNTIE
+467 PITIE
-472 NCAKTLEPYKV
+472 SCAKTREPYKV
-483 ASYIQKLAGLTHA
+483 ATYIQKLAGLTHA

-504 DRDNIQLSQSR
+504 DRDNPELSQSR

-524 VMRNALNVLGINA
+524 VMRSALNVLGVTA

>member
-12 ILAINQLGLNIQD
+12 LHAIKKIGLDIQEGEV
-25 NDIVLEHPKDETR
+25 VLEHPKDETR

-51 KVAMNPRNFAAKI
+51 RIGLKPRDLAAKI
-64 VENIDQKGLA
+64 VEEIDRSGLI

-80 PGFLNFFIAP
+80 PGFLNFFIASN
-90 ETLQAIVGD
+90 TLQAIVED
-99 IVALDK
+99 IISQDRN
-105 DYGRGAAKNQKINV
+105 YGRGMPKKQKINV

-149 FAGYDI
+149 FAGYEI
-155 TREFYVNDAGAQVG
+155 TREFYVNDAGAQVN

-183 GFDAKV
+183 GIDASV

-201 IAKQVKEL
+201 IAKLVKEIHG
-209 YADKL
+209 DKL
-214 IGDTEENMQIFIREG
+214 VADTEANMKTFIQEG

-237 KRDLAD
+237 KKDLAD
-243 FRVSF
+243 FRVTF
-248 DIYSFETDVRKNG
+248 DLYSFETDVRKDG
-261 KVEQTLQDYREFTY
+261 KVEKTLQDYREFTY
-275 IDNGA
+275 LDNGA
-280 TYLRTTAFL
+280 TFLRTSAFL
-289 DDKDRPVVKSDGT
+289 DDKDRPVVKSDGS

-370 KMSKRGGTTVTLR
+370 KMSKRGGTTITLR

-408 FDYNLALE
+408 FDYDLALE
-416 RSASNPVF
+416 RSSSNPVY

-437 ETGTDIGLDISASNL
+437 ETGADIGLDISAKNL
-452 REPSE
+452 RESSE
-457 VNLLKHLQEL
+457 INLLKHLQEF
-467 PNTIE
+467 PITIE
-472 NCAKTLEPYKV
+472 SCAKTREPYKV
-483 ASYIQKLAGLTHA
+483 ATYIQKLAGLTHA

-504 DRDNIQLSQSR
+504 DRDNPELSQSR

-524 VMRNALNVLGINA
+524 VMRNALNVLGVNA

>member
-12 ILAINQLGLNIQD
+12 LHAIKKIGLDIQEGEV
-25 NDIVLEHPKDETR
+25 VLEHPKDETR

-51 KVAMNPRNFAAKI
+51 RIGLKPRDLAAKI
-64 VENIDQKGLA
+64 VEEIDRSGLI

-80 PGFLNFFIAP
+80 PGFLNFFIASN
-90 ETLQAIVGD
+90 TLQAIVED
-99 IVALDK
+99 IISQDRN
-105 DYGRGAAKNQKINV
+105 YGRGMPKKQKINV

-149 FAGYDI
+149 FAGYEI
-155 TREFYVNDAGAQVG
+155 TREFYVNDAGAQVN

-183 GFDAKV
+183 GIDASV

-201 IAKQVKEL
+201 IAKLVKEIHG
-209 YADKL
+209 DKL
-214 IGDTEENMQIFIREG
+214 VADTEANMKTFIQEG

-237 KRDLAD
+237 KKDLAD
-243 FRVSF
+243 FRVTF
-248 DIYSFETDVRKNG
+248 DLYSFETDVRKDG
-261 KVEQTLQDYREFTY
+261 KVEKTLQDYREFTY
-275 IDNGA
+275 LDNGA
-280 TYLRTTAFL
+280 TFLRTSAFL
-289 DDKDRPVVKSDGT
+289 DDKDRPVVKSDGS

-370 KMSKRGGTTVTLR
+370 KMSKRGGTTITLR

-408 FDYNLALE
+408 FDYDLALE
-416 RSASNPVF
+416 RSSSNPVY

-437 ETGTDIGLDISASNL
+437 ETGADIGLDISAKNL
-452 REPSE
+452 RESSE
-457 VNLLKHLQEL
+457 INLLKHLQEF
-467 PNTIE
+467 PITIE
-472 NCAKTLEPYKV
+472 SCAKTREPYKV

-504 DRDNIQLSQSR
+504 DRDNPELSQSR

-524 VMRNALNVLGINA
+524 VMRNALNVLGVTA

>member
-12 ILAINQLGLNIQD
+12 LHAIKKIGLDIQEGEV
-25 NDIVLEHPKDETR
+25 VLEHPKDETR

-51 KVAMNPRNFAAKI
+51 RIGLKPRDLAAKI
-64 VENIDQKGLA
+64 VEEIDRSGLI

-80 PGFLNFFIAP
+80 PGFLNFFIASN
-90 ETLQAIVGD
+90 TLQAIVED
-99 IVALDK
+99 IISQDRN
-105 DYGRGAAKNQKINV
+105 YGRGMPKKHKINV

-149 FAGYDI
+149 FAGYEI
-155 TREFYVNDAGAQVG
+155 TREFYVNDAGAQVN

-183 GFDAKV
+183 GIDASV
-189 PEDGYHGLDLVD
+189 PEDGYHGLDLAD
-201 IAKQVKEL
+201 IAKLVKEIHG
-209 YADKL
+209 DKL
-214 IGDTEENMQIFIREG
+214 VADTEANMKTFIQEG

-237 KRDLAD
+237 KKDLAD
-243 FRVSF
+243 FRVTF
-248 DIYSFETDVRKNG
+248 DLYSFETDVRKDG
-261 KVEQTLQDYREFTY
+261 KVEKTLRDYREFTY
-275 IDNGA
+275 LDNGA
-280 TYLRTTAFL
+280 TFLRTSAFL
-289 DDKDRPVVKSDGT
+289 DDKDRPVVKSDGS

-370 KMSKRGGTTVTLR
+370 KMSKRGGTTITLR

-408 FDYNLALE
+408 FDYDLALE
-416 RSASNPVF
+416 RSSSNPVY

-437 ETGTDIGLDISASNL
+437 ETGADIGLDISAKNL
-452 REPSE
+452 RESSE
-457 VNLLKHLQEL
+457 INLLKHLQEF
-467 PNTIE
+467 PITIE
-472 NCAKTLEPYKV
+472 SCAKTREPYKV
-483 ASYIQKLAGLTHA
+483 ATYIQKLAGLTHA

-504 DRDNIQLSQSR
+504 DRDNPELSQSR

-524 VMRNALNVLGINA
+524 VMRNALNVLGVTA

>member
-12 ILAINQLGLNIQD
+12 LHAIKKIGLDIQEGEV
-25 NDIVLEHPKDETR
+25 VLEHPKDETR

-51 KVAMNPRNFAAKI
+51 KIGLKPRDLAAKI
-64 VENIDQKGLA
+64 VEEIDRSGLT

-80 PGFLNFFIAP
+80 PGFLNFFIASN
-90 ETLQAIVGD
+90 TLQAIVED
-99 IVALDK
+99 IISQDRN
-105 DYGRGAAKNQKINV
+105 YGRGMPKKQKINV

-149 FAGYDI
+149 FAGYEI
-155 TREFYVNDAGAQVG
+155 TREFYVNDAGAQVN

-183 GFDAKV
+183 GIDASV

-201 IAKQVKEL
+201 IAKLVKEIHG
-209 YADKL
+209 DKL
-214 IGDTEENMQIFIREG
+214 VADTEANMKTFIQEG

-237 KRDLAD
+237 KKDLAD
-243 FRVSF
+243 FRVTF
-248 DIYSFETDVRKNG
+248 DLYSFETDVRKDG
-261 KVEQTLQDYREFTY
+261 KVEKTLQDYREFTY
-275 IDNGA
+275 LDNGA
-280 TYLRTTAFL
+280 TFLRTSAFL
-289 DDKDRPVVKSDGT
+289 DDKDRPVVKSDGS

-370 KMSKRGGTTVTLR
+370 KMSKRGGTTITLR

-408 FDYNLALE
+408 FDYDLALE
-416 RSASNPVF
+416 RSSSNPVY

-437 ETGTDIGLDISASNL
+437 ETGADIGLDISAKNL
-452 REPSE
+452 RESSE
-457 VNLLKHLQEL
+457 INLLKHLQEF
-467 PNTIE
+467 PITIE
-472 NCAKTLEPYKV
+472 SCAKTREPYKV

-504 DRDNIQLSQSR
+504 DRDNPELSQSR

-524 VMRNALNVLGINA
+524 VMRNALNVLGVTA

>member
-12 ILAINQLGLNIQD
+12 LHAIKKIGLDIQEGEV
-25 NDIVLEHPKDETR
+25 VLEHPKDETR

-51 KVAMNPRNFAAKI
+51 KIGLKPRDFAAKI
-64 VENIDQKGLA
+64 VEVIDRSGLI

-80 PGFLNFFIAP
+80 PGFLNFFIASN
-90 ETLQAIVGD
+90 TLQAIVED
-99 IVALDK
+99 IISQDRN
-105 DYGRGAAKNQKINV
+105 YGRGMPKKQKINV

-149 FAGYDI
+149 FAGYEI
-155 TREFYVNDAGAQVG
+155 TREFYVNDAGAQVN

-183 GFDAKV
+183 GIDASV

-201 IAKQVKEL
+201 IAKLVKEIHG
-209 YADKL
+209 DKL
-214 IGDTEENMQIFIREG
+214 VADTEANMKTFIQEG

-237 KRDLAD
+237 KKDLAD
-243 FRVSF
+243 FRVTF
-248 DIYSFETDVRKNG
+248 DLYSFETDVRKDG
-261 KVEQTLQDYREFTY
+261 KVEKTLQDYREFTY
-275 IDNGA
+275 LDNGA
-280 TYLRTTAFL
+280 TFLRTSAFL
-289 DDKDRPVVKSDGT
+289 DDKDRPVVKSDGS

-370 KMSKRGGTTVTLR
+370 KMSKRGGTTITLR

-408 FDYNLALE
+408 FDYDLALE
-416 RSASNPVF
+416 RSSSNPVY

-437 ETGTDIGLDISASNL
+437 ETGADIGLDISAKNL
-452 REPSE
+452 RESSE
-457 VNLLKHLQEL
+457 INLLKHLQEF
-467 PNTIE
+467 PITIE
-472 NCAKTLEPYKV
+472 SCAKTREPYKV
-483 ASYIQKLAGLTHA
+483 ATYIQKLAGLTHA

-504 DRDNIQLSQSR
+504 DRDNPELSQSR

-524 VMRNALNVLGINA
+524 VMRNALNVLGVTA

>member
-12 ILAINQLGLNIQD
+12 LHAIKKIGLDIQEGEV
-25 NDIVLEHPKDETR
+25 VLEHPKDETR

-51 KVAMNPRNFAAKI
+51 RIGLKPRDLAAKI
-64 VENIDQKGLA
+64 VEEIDRSGLT

-80 PGFLNFFIAP
+80 PGFLNFFIASN
-90 ETLQAIVGD
+90 TLQAIVED
-99 IVALDK
+99 IISQDRN
-105 DYGRGAAKNQKINV
+105 YGRGMPKKQKINV

-149 FAGYDI
+149 FAGYEI
-155 TREFYVNDAGAQVG
+155 TREFYVNDAGAQVN

-183 GFDAKV
+183 GIDASV

-201 IAKQVKEL
+201 IAKLVKEIHG
-209 YADKL
+209 DKL
-214 IGDTEENMQIFIREG
+214 VADTEANMKTFIQEG

-237 KRDLAD
+237 KKDLAD
-243 FRVSF
+243 FRVTF
-248 DIYSFETDVRKNG
+248 DLYSFETDVRKDG
-261 KVEQTLQDYREFTY
+261 KVEKTLQDYREFTY
-275 IDNGA
+275 LDNGA
-280 TYLRTTAFL
+280 TFLRTSAFL
-289 DDKDRPVVKSDGT
+289 DDKDRPVVKSDGS

-370 KMSKRGGTTVTLR
+370 KMSKRGGTTITLR

-408 FDYNLALE
+408 FDYDLALE
-416 RSASNPVF
+416 RSSSNPVY

-437 ETGTDIGLDISASNL
+437 ETGADIGLDISAKNL
-452 REPSE
+452 RESSE
-457 VNLLKHLQEL
+457 INLLKHLQEF
-467 PNTIE
+467 PITIE
-472 NCAKTLEPYKV
+472 SCAKTREPYKV

-504 DRDNIQLSQSR
+504 DRDNPELSQSR

-524 VMRNALNVLGINA
+524 VMRNALNVLGVTA